1 MIGEVAANKS
11 KLSDINPPTVVVM
24 SNSAKDTREG
34 VMDALGNVAG
44 NMAKGAEEFA
54 KEVVTE
60 VRLSRHPQHARPFF
74 DRFRLFLASKK
85 LLQASST
92 KVKRR
97 CQRQNGKGKKQKP
110 LRLEIPSSSLGIW
123 PFCI

>member
-1 MIGEVAANKS
+1 
-11 KLSDINPPTVVVM
+11 M

-34 VMDALGNVAG
+34 VMDALGNV
-44 NMAKGAEEFA
+44 AKGAEEFA

-85 LLQASST
+85 LLQAPKSYVAAT
-92 KVKRR
+92 PRGKRER
-97 CQRQNGKGKKQKP
+97 AKNKSLHNLKYPSFGIGFFYVH
-110 LRLEIPSSSLGIW
+110 LRTDMSIRPIEYVACS
-123 PFCI
+123 CRAA